1 MDTESQRIV
10 LRHGTTRK
18 RAEAILRDGPD
29 PNFVE
34 PLSPYTAEAFYA
46 APAGGPFPVGTPEY
60 YASMKARLYP
70 GEGGPAV
77 LELEVPVEI
86 VRLAVYVGD
95 YRFDWEGGLAELL
108 EVWPTLPKRII

>member
-29 PNFVE
+29 LNFVE
-34 PLSPYTAEAFYA
+34 PLSLYREEAFFA
-46 APAGGPFPVGTPEY
+46 APAEGPFPVGTPEF
-60 YASMKARLYP
+60 YASSKARLYP
-70 GEGGPAV
+70 DEGGPAV
-77 LELEVPVEI
+77 LEFEVPVEI
-86 VRLAVYVGD
+86 VRLALYVGD

-108 EVWPTLPKRII
+108 EAWPTLPKRIL